1 MQSDVRILVA
11 RTGYLWA
18 IHVIELE
25 DERCPLIEG

>member
-1 MQSDVRILVA
+1 MQSDVRIMVA

-18 IHVIELE
+18 THVIELD